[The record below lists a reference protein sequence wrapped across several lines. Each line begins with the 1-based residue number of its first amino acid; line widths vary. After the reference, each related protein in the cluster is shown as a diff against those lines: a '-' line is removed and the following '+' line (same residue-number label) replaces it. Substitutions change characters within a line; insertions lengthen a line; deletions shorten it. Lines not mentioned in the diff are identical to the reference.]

1 MADDKKIYPEMPV
14 KTYRVDKVG
23 YNSITQVKETDEY
36 WEFELYNP
44 NVKPESPADR
54 PKKGEE

>member
-1 MADDKKIYPEMPV
+1 MADDKKIYPEEAI

-44 NVKPESPADR
+44 NVKPENPAD
-54 PKKGEE
+54 